1 MRFILYQNAAQWG
14 NPVASIQNLEEGLL
28 SLKGSWRKGDILV
41 LPEMFSTGF
50 ITEESLLSDRNQL
63 IENQDYTLGWM
74 RKFAQENLVSVMGS
88 IPYWNGELLFNRLFM
103 IDEGNEVRH
112 KEFPH
117 YNKRHLFGIAGENR
131 MYTPG
136 KERVIVDKGEWRLNM
151 SICYD
156 LRFPVWLRNRGDY
169 DVLVCVA
176 NWPVAR
182 ATAWRAL
189 LIARAIENQC
199 YVLGVNR
206 VGIDGTQ
213 TSYGGGSLV
222 VGPDGLVLEEMDD
235 AEGYLTFEPDVHFLN
250 KFRRAYPF
258 LKDADDFRLD

>member
-1 MRFILYQNAAQWG
+1 MRFIVYQNAAQWG

-74 RKFAQENLVSVMGS
+74 RKFSQENLISVMGS
-88 IPYWNGELLFNRLFM
+88 IPYWNGEFLFNRLF
-103 IDEGNEVRH
+103 IIGEGNKATQMEH
-112 KEFPH
+112 PY
-117 YNKRHLFGIAGENR
+117 YNKRHLFGIAGENN

-136 KERVIVDKGEWRLNM
+136 RERVIVKKGDWRLSL

-169 DVLVCVA
+169 DILVCVA
-176 NWPVAR
+176 NWPLAR
-182 ATAWRAL
+182 ATAWRVL

-213 TSYGGGSLV
+213 TPYSGRSLV

-235 AEGYLTFEPDVHFLN
+235 TEGYLSFEPDLHFLN

-258 LKDADDFRLD
+258 LKDADDFYLN